1 MMMTGITMLFRQT
14 QHHYHARGK
23 NMAVGFM
30 SLLLFLFHLPVY
42 SQDSDAIARGQEIL
56 MPFKKSLMQALQNGL
71 ETGPLEALDACHI
84 QAPAIART
92 HSADG
97 IRVGRTSHKLRNPD
111 NVSPA
116 WAEDLLQEY
125 VAKTGGWQSRIVQL
139 GEERTGYVE
148 PIVLQP
154 LCTTCH
160 GSHLSEPVLEKI
172 QTLYPDDQA
181 TGFAPGDFRGLFWV
195 EFTDKE

>member
-1 MMMTGITMLFRQT
+1 MLFRQT

-42 SQDSDAIARGQEIL
+42 SQDSGAIARGQEIL

-139 GEERTGYVE
+139 GEE
-148 PIVLQP
+148 
-154 LCTTCH
+154 
-160 GSHLSEPVLEKI
+160 
-172 QTLYPDDQA
+172 
-181 TGFAPGDFRGLFWV
+181 
-195 EFTDKE
+195 